1 MDDEVMAI
9 VADALGV
16 PRDAIS
22 PGSSS
27 GNISAWD
34 SLGHIA
40 ILDALDAKFPGITSR
55 QPGLGSAESV
65 GEILALVQVD
75 S

>member
-1 MDDEVMAI
+1 MDEKVMAL
-9 VADALGV
+9 VALALGV
-16 PRDAIS
+16 PRNAIS
-22 PGSSS
+22 LESSS

-40 ILDALDAKFPGITSR
+40 ILDALDAEFPGITSR

-65 GEILALVQVD
+65 SEILTLVQAD